1 MYLRYIRHKHPCGT
15 IHRGTLYS
23 VHFQP
28 NEKGGY
34 NEFLTPICQAYEM
47 VCGTKEPPALIYTFS
62 VTKNQSSGRM
72 LLRYG
77 MGAQQ
82 AQIYLLGIEQ
92 VYADMLIEIQREHIE
107 CRIEIEELKWN
118 WLFPSMYYEG
128 NWGMMVIISDYTKG
142 NRLCS
147 VILANG
153 KIHLLAKLQGN
164 DLYRS
169 MRRKIEAQHKG
180 RIIFGKTNI
189 INPSHGRENKQC
201 RNNHGRN

>member
-1 MYLRYIRHKHPCGT
+1 MYLRYVRQDWHNGFL
-15 IHRGTLYS
+15 HRGTLFH
-23 VHFQP
+23 VHFHP

-34 NEFLTPICQAYEM
+34 SEILTPICQAYEM

-107 CRIEIEELKWN
+107 CRIEIEE
-118 WLFPSMYYEG
+118 
-128 NWGMMVIISDYTKG
+128 
-142 NRLCS
+142 
-147 VILANG
+147 
-153 KIHLLAKLQGN
+153 
-164 DLYRS
+164 
-169 MRRKIEAQHKG
+169 
-180 RIIFGKTNI
+180 
-189 INPSHGRENKQC
+189 
-201 RNNHGRN
+201 

>member
-1 MYLRYIRHKHPCGT
+1 MYLRYVRQDWHNGFLR
-15 IHRGTLYS
+15 RGTLFH
-23 VHFQP
+23 VHFHP

-107 CRIEIEELKWN
+107 CRIEIEE
-118 WLFPSMYYEG
+118 
-128 NWGMMVIISDYTKG
+128 
-142 NRLCS
+142 
-147 VILANG
+147 
-153 KIHLLAKLQGN
+153 
-164 DLYRS
+164 
-169 MRRKIEAQHKG
+169 
-180 RIIFGKTNI
+180 
-189 INPSHGRENKQC
+189 
-201 RNNHGRN
+201 